1 MTEVLASKGV
11 LSSVNSAAGNTAT
24 GQADPDMKGWLL
36 KWTNYLKGYQ
46 KRWFVLSKG
55 VLSYYR
61 AEHGAGSQA
70 GGRSAGGKLS
80 IRRRRKGPRA
90 ESKGSMMQCIR
101 APRSPTR
108 LALPPAQRKA
118 NKKNKKNQAEMT
130 HTCRGT
136 ISLHGALIHTVDS
149 CTFVISN
156 GGTQTFHIKAANEVE
171 RQSWVTALELA
182 KAKAIRAM
190 ESDEEEEDT
199 AANTIPSEELILV
212 VRELTLRLENLKT
225 CYDLITKHGTALQRA
240 LSELES
246 GEDLPGK
253 TKIVSE
259 RATLFRISSNAMINA
274 CSDYLQTAQT
284 QGHKWSKMLQHERD
298 QKVHLEEMVEQLA
311 RQHSHLEQAAHRHRP
326 NATIS
331 ASDDE
336 ENEFYDAQEEGGSV
350 ASQEESSFILKI
362 PVAHHRRNSNDAT
375 GSSSEGEEGNSET
388 QQVLVV
394 TDNLDNMDVTD
405 RISVNSNQALTPTL
419 SNNNQST
426 KTVRKR
432 RTRVPEKPNYP
443 LNLWSIIKNCIGKDL
458 SKIPMPVNFNEPLS
472 MLQRLTEDFEYS
484 EILDKA
490 AQCKDTCEQLAY
502 VTAFTISSYSTT
514 SNRTGKPF
522 NPLLGETYEC
532 DRTDD
537 LGWRCINEQVSHHP
551 PMAAQYCEG
560 RGWRCWQEFTMTSKF
575 RGKYIQIVPL
585 GYAHVEFLNT
595 GNKFTWRKVTTTV
608 HNIIVGKLWVDN
620 HGDME
625 IFGEKNARGVKC
637 HLKYIPYSYFTRD
650 TQRRVKGVVMDN
662 ASQVKWVI
670 SGTWDSKIEIAPVTS
685 TSGSVENPVYKTG
698 NFKAAWTR
706 RLPPNDCE
714 KIYNFTSLACQ
725 LNEPEPDVAP
735 TDSRLRPDQRLMED
749 GKWND
754 SNEEKLRLE
763 EKQRARRRE
772 REAEA
777 EHAAAAGRPYPPY
790 EPIWFSKQ
798 KEEGTDNLVHVYKG
812 TYWDCKAKQ
821 DWSKCPDIF

>member
-1 MTEVLASKGV
+1 MSEVVVKGGGASGAAAGPPAA
-11 LSSVNSAAGNTAT
+11 SSAAGGGATAAT
-24 GQADPDMKGWLL
+24 QSEPDMKGWLL

-61 AEHGAGSQA
+61 AEHGAGANA
-70 GGRSAGGKLS
+70 GGRGAGGKLS

-90 ESKGSMMQCIR
+90 E
-101 APRSPTR
+101 
-108 LALPPAQRKA
+108 
-118 NKKNKKNQAEMT
+118 NQAEMT

-199 AANTIPSEELILV
+199 AANTIPSEELNLV
-212 VRELTLRLENLKT
+212 VRELTVRLENLKT
-225 CYDLITKHGTALQRA
+225 CYDLITKHGSALQRA
-240 LSELES
+240 LNELES
-246 GEDLPGK
+246 GEDLPNK

-298 QKVHLEEMVEQLA
+298 QKLHLEEMVEQLA

-326 NATIS
+326 NATTS

-336 ENEFYDAQEEGGSV
+336 DNEFYDAQEEGGSV
-350 ASQEESSFILKI
+350 ASQEDSSFILKI
-362 PVAHHRRNSNDAT
+362 PVAHHHHHRRNSNDAT
-375 GSSSEGEEGNSET
+375 GSSSEGEDGNSET

-405 RISVNSNQALTPTL
+405 RISVNSSQALTPTL

-426 KTVRKR
+426 KVA
-432 RTRVPEKPNYP
+432 RTRRLRVPDKPNYP

-490 AQCKDTCEQLAY
+490 AQCKDACEQLAY

-537 LGWRCINEQVSHHP
+537 LGWRCVNEQVSHHP

-585 GYAHVEFLNT
+585 GYAHVEFPAT
-595 GNKFTWRKVTTTV
+595 GNRYTWRKVTTTV

-625 IFGEKNARGVKC
+625 IFGEKSAKGVKC
-637 HLKYIPYSYFTRD
+637 HLKYLPYSYFTRD

-670 SGTWDSKIEIAPVTS
+670 NGTWDSKIEIAPVTS
-685 TSGSVENPVYKTG
+685 TSGSAENPVFKTG
-698 NFKAAWTR
+698 NYKTAWNR
-706 RLPPNDCE
+706 RLPASDCE
-714 KIYNFTSLACQ
+714 KYYNFTTLACQ

-749 GKWND
+749 GKWNE
-754 SNEEKLRLE
+754 SNGEKLRLE

-777 EHAAAAGRPYPPY
+777 EKAAAEGRPYPPY
-790 EPIWFSKQ
+790 EPVWFDKR
-798 KEEGTDNLVHVYKG
+798 KEDGTDQLVHVFKG
-812 TYWDCKAKQ
+812 TYWDAKAKQ
-821 DWSKCPDIF
+821 DWSKSPDIF

>member
-1 MTEVLASKGV
+1 MSEGKGT
-11 LSSVNSAAGNTAT
+11 LPPSSANSTAAGGAGGAAT
-24 GQADPDMKGWLL
+24 VSSQSEPDMKGWLL

-61 AEHGAGSQA
+61 AEHGTGPIA

-90 ESKGSMMQCIR
+90 E
-101 APRSPTR
+101 
-108 LALPPAQRKA
+108 
-118 NKKNKKNQAEMT
+118 NQAEMT

-156 GGTQTFHIKAANEVE
+156 GGTQQFHIKAANEVE

-199 AANTIPSEELILV
+199 AANTIPSEELNLV
-212 VRELTLRLENLKT
+212 VRELTVRLENLKT
-225 CYDLITKHGTALQRA
+225 CYDLITKHGMALQRA

-246 GEDLPGK
+246 GEDLANK
-253 TKIVSE
+253 SKIVSE

-298 QKVHLEEMVEQLA
+298 QRLNLEEMVEQLA
-311 RQHSHLEQAAHRHRP
+311 RQHSHLEQAANRHRP
-326 NATIS
+326 NAATS

-336 ENEFYDAQEEGGSV
+336 DNEFYDAQEEGGSV

-362 PVAHHRRNSNDAT
+362 PVAHHHNRRNSNDAT

-394 TDNLDNMDVTD
+394 TNSLDNMDVTD
-405 RISVNSNQALTPTL
+405 RISVNSSQALTPTF
-419 SNNNQST
+419 SNNNQSA
-426 KTVRKR
+426 KIARKR
-432 RTRVPEKPNYP
+432 RTRVTDKPNYP

-502 VTAFTISSYSTT
+502 VTAFTVSSYSTT

-585 GYAHVEFLNT
+585 GYAHVEFPAT

-625 IFGEKNARGVKC
+625 IFGEKSAKGVKC
-637 HLKYIPYSYFTRD
+637 HLKYLPYSYFTRD

-662 ASQVKWVI
+662 SSQVKWVI
-670 SGTWDSKIEIAPVTS
+670 NGTWDSKIEIAPVIS

-698 NFKAAWTR
+698 NYKTAWNR
-706 RLPPNDCE
+706 RLPPNDSD
-714 KIYNFTSLACQ
+714 KYYNFTLLACQ

-735 TDSRLRPDQRLMED
+735 TDCRLRPDQRLMEE
-749 GKWND
+749 GKWDD
-754 SNEEKLRLE
+754 SNGQKLRLE

-777 EHAAAAGRPYPPY
+777 ERAAAEGRPYPPY
-790 EPIWFSKQ
+790 EPVWFSKQ

-821 DWSKCPDIF
+821 EWSRCPDIF